1 MIIVGYKYAFILSY
15 NNMTVNDSLYPFSY
29 SFFEFSIDFRTSH
42 LNAMGRVPKY
52 IRSASIDTGSECLLK
67 SIKTE
72 TFRTLA
78 RKDIEEKLFQGMYPK
93 HWNIR
98 QNIRIISNVIINK

>member
-1 MIIVGYKYAFILSY
+1 MA
-15 NNMTVNDSLYPFSY
+15 
-29 SFFEFSIDFRTSH
+29 H
-42 LNAMGRVPKY
+42 LNGMGMAQNFF
-52 IRSASIDTGSECLLK
+52 RSASIDTGSECLLK

-98 QNIRIISNVIINK
+98 QNIRMLSFRMLLLTSDITVNAEWG